1 MIMETHSVGRNAYPS
16 GKKVDTT
23 CHRNNLSSDSE
34 IVPYSVFRL
43 KGRLQRTKRLMIPL
57 THSFIHSTNVYQ
69 VQSLV
74 IKTQPL
80 LEKLSLH
87 QERPKQRQ
95 CITMGTLARRWD
107 LIPKW

>member
-1 MIMETHSVGRNAYPS
+1 MGRNAYPS
-16 GKKVDTT
+16 EKKVDTT

-34 IVPYSVFRL
+34 IVRYSVFWL
-43 KGRLQRTKRLMIPL
+43 KGRLQRTKRLIIPL
-57 THSFIHSTNVYQ
+57 THSLLHSSTNIYQ

-80 LEKLSLH
+80 LERLSLH

-95 CITMGTLARRWD
+95 CITMETPARRFPSGKRKASRW
-107 LIPKW
+107 